1 MARPAM
7 NLGTGGKIFY
17 STTAR
22 GVRARCYYRDHDG
35 VRREVERG
43 GRSKAAASM
52 ALRLAL
58 RDRVR
63 VAIGDGEIT
72 GDTTLRVLGEAWFG
86 ALTKRDVSPNTVT
99 AYRGTLDRH
108 VYPALGEVKIRQLTV
123 GLVDR
128 FLAAVAEKS
137 GPGTAKMARVV
148 LSGMCAMAAR
158 VDALDRNLVRD
169 AGSIVRNT
177 PKEAPRSLTLVQLR
191 QLRALLTYDERA
203 RRRDIPDLVDAL
215 MVSGAR
221 IGEICGLTWD
231 AVDLDTGTVEI
242 RSTVVRIKGQG
253 LINKPRPKTKAGH
266 RVLQLPAW
274 AVAMLRA
281 RQTGRAPSDV
291 VFPAPMGGLRDPSN
305 TQADIRDAVTDAGFP
320 GLTSHLFGRKSVA
333 TLLDEDG
340 HSPRQIADV
349 LGHANP
355 SMTLSTYL
363 GRKVSNPGAADTLSA
378 LAF

>member
-7 NLGTGGKIFY
+7 DLGTGGKIFF
-17 STTAR
+17 STTTK
-22 GVRARCYYRDHDG
+22 GVRARCFYRDHDG
-35 VRREVERG
+35 VRREVERSG
-43 GRSKAAASM
+43 TSKAAAEQ
-52 ALRLAL
+52 ALRRAL

-63 VAIGDGEIT
+63 VAIGDGDIT
-72 GDTTLRVLGEAWFG
+72 GDTAVKVLGEAWFV
-86 ALTKRDVSPNTVT
+86 AMSKRDLSPNTIS

-108 VYPALGEVKIRQLTV
+108 VYPALGEVKVRQLTV

-128 FLAAVAEKS
+128 FLAAVTDKS
-137 GPGTAKMARVV
+137 GPGTAKMARAV

-169 AGSIVRNT
+169 AGPISRST
-177 PKEAPRSLTLVQLR
+177 PKPAPRSLSLSQLR

-215 MVSGAR
+215 MATGAR
-221 IGEICGLTWD
+221 IGEICGLAWD
-231 AVDLDTGTVEI
+231 AVNLDTGTIEI
-242 RSTVVRIKGQG
+242 RSTVVRVPGQG
-253 LINKPRPKTKAGH
+253 LINKPRPKSKAGF
-266 RVLQLPAW
+266 RLLLLPGW

-281 RQTGRAPSDV
+281 RQTRQDPSDV
-291 VFPAPMGGLRDPSN
+291 VFPAPKGGLRDPSN
-305 TQADIRDAVTDAGFP
+305 TQADIRDAVADAGFP

-349 LGHANP
+349 LGHQNP
-355 SMTLSTYL
+355 SLTLSTYL
-363 GRKVSNPGAADTLSA
+363 GRKVSNPGAAETLTA